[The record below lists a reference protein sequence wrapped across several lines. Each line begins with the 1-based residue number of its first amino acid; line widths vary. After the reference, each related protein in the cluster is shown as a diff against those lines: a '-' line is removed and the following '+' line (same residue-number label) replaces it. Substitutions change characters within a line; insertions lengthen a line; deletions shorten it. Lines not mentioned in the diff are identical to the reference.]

1 VSNPV
6 LTLSDLKSAIAGN
19 VAAIRRITKLQP
31 AGGDGD
37 KVFPPTYEG
46 GEYAIEER
54 HVRTADG
61 AMQTVPTVLL
71 DSVQSQAN
79 RLELALLGAYRKGRL
94 KFPLLSVDFTAK
106 EFDPIIREIGRISS
120 LEAPHRIA
128 DAIFRDSLLEGKPF
142 RKSSP
147 GLKFTA
153 AKPGN
158 ATPLFE
164 LCPTALVFGV
174 WDSTGPKGGLGAKF
188 QRALVSEIVGFGALP
203 GVRPASRIDP
213 LQIEKE
219 GVIVYCKDGGAG
231 YTTDPKEARKK
242 DGEPIKYGKEGK
254 PSELVHGNITP
265 SFRDK
270 DGNLNP
276 GGFTLEYAIQ
286 TTVLSLAALR
296 RLVFPLGSRS
306 SNQDAVD
313 RAAQTTLAALALAA
327 ICFHGEDGHDLR
339 SRCVLDGKPGPFE
352 MIGQGESRSFA
363 LNADQAA
370 QLLDDAVAEAIGAG
384 LDWPTKELTL
394 TPCPELINLILKSRN
409 KAAAAAP
416 GTV

>member
-1 VSNPV
+1 
-6 LTLSDLKSAIAGN
+6 LKSAVAGN

-54 HVRTADG
+54 HVRATDG
-61 AMQTVPTVLL
+61 AVQTVATVLL

-142 RKSSP
+142 RKSSH

-153 AKPGN
+153 AKPAN

-188 QRALVSEIVGFGALP
+188 QRALVSEIVGFRALS
-203 GVRPASRIDP
+203 GVRPSSRIDP
-213 LQIEKE
+213 LQIECQ
-219 GVIVYCKDGGAG
+219 GVKVYKKSDDPG
-231 YTTDPKEARKK
+231 YTTELAKAEKNK
-242 DGEPIKYGKEGK
+242 DGEPIEVKAT
-254 PSELVHGNITP
+254 ELNHGNITP
-265 SFRDK
+265 SLRDK
-270 DGNLNP
+270 NGNLNP
-276 GGFTLEYAIQ
+276 GGFALDYAVQ
-286 TTVLSLAALR
+286 TTVLSLSALR
-296 RLVFPLGSRS
+296 RLAFPLNGAPNS
-306 SNQDAVD
+306 DHAVN
-313 RAAQTTLAALALAA
+313 RAAQATLAALALAA
-327 ICFHGEDGHDLR
+327 ICLHEEDGYDLR
-339 SRCVLDGKPGPFE
+339 SRCVLDGEPGPFE
-352 MIGQGESRSFA
+352 MVGQGKTNKYSLSA
-363 LNADQAA
+363 NQAA
-370 QLLDDAVAEAIGAG
+370 ELLAAAAQEAHQLG
-384 LDWPTKELTL
+384 LPWSTTEQTL
-394 TPCPELINLILKSRN
+394 TPCPEFVNLILKSRN
-409 KAAAAAP
+409 KTATAAA
-416 GTV
+416 GVK